1 MYLHILMLPL
11 RKYPALRGIFLLTR
25 LFFKYAILCRSKRVK
40 FELYKTSF
48 LKKVETCLFFVLAD
62 KKQRAAETLS
72 GLKILTV
79 QAKFPGSPSREICR
93 CTQEAKRTVQKT
105 VRAAGMSCVGSNPTI
120 CVLC

>member
-1 MYLHILMLPL
+1 MHLHILMLPL

-48 LKKVETCLFFVLAD
+48 LKKVENVQLPVLAD
-62 KKQRAAETLS
+62 GKQRAAETLS
-72 GLKILTV
+72 GLSAEGLGAYSR
-79 QAKFPGSPSREICR
+79 QSQPGICR